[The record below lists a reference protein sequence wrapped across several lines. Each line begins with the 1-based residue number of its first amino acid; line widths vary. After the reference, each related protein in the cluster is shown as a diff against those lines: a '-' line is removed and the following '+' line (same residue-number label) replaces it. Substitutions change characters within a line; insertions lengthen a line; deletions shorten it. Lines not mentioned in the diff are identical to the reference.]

1 MSKNTKN
8 SEMIK
13 QIELLE
19 QELHMLLDNIKRL
32 KEYQQKC
39 EKRHGYMPYQSL
51 VVGEIKHRMTA
62 LKQRLTIC
70 SKITTG
76 DLL

>member
-1 MSKNTKN
+1 
-8 SEMIK
+8 MIK
-13 QIELLE
+13 QMELLE
-19 QELHMLLDNIKRL
+19 QELYMLLDNFKRL

-39 EKRHGYMPYQSL
+39 EKQQGYVPYQSL
-51 VVGEIKHRMTA
+51 VVGEIKHRMMA

-70 SKITTG
+70 YKITTG

>member
-1 MSKNTKN
+1 MSKDTKN

-13 QIELLE
+13 QMKLLE

-39 EKRHGYMPYQSL
+39 GKQHGYMPYQSL
-51 VVGEIKHRMTA
+51 IVGEIKHRMIA

>member
-1 MSKNTKN
+1 MKN

-13 QIELLE
+13 QMELLE
-19 QELHMLLDNIKRL
+19 RELYMLLDNFERL
-32 KEYQQKC
+32 KKYQQEC
-39 EKRHGYMPYQSL
+39 EKGNGYKPCQSL

>member
-1 MSKNTKN
+1 MKKENKESKK
-8 SEMIK
+8 K
-13 QIELLE
+13 IELLE
-19 QELHMLLDNIKRL
+19 NELYLLIDNIERL
-32 KEYQQKC
+32 KAYQQKC
-39 EKRHGYMPYQSL
+39 EKIGFVPYNSL

>member
-1 MSKNTKN
+1 MKKENKESKK
-8 SEMIK
+8 K
-13 QIELLE
+13 IELLE
-19 QELHMLLDNIKRL
+19 NELYLLIDNIERL
-32 KEYQQKC
+32 KAYQQKC
-39 EKRHGYMPYQSL
+39 EKRGFVPYNSL

>member
-1 MSKNTKN
+1 MKN

-13 QIELLE
+13 QMELLE
-19 QELHMLLDNIKRL
+19 QELYMLLDNFKRL

-39 EKRHGYMPYQSL
+39 EKQQGYVPYQSL
-51 VVGEIKHRMTA
+51 VVGEIKHRMMA

-70 SKITTG
+70 SKITTV
-76 DLL
+76 DLS